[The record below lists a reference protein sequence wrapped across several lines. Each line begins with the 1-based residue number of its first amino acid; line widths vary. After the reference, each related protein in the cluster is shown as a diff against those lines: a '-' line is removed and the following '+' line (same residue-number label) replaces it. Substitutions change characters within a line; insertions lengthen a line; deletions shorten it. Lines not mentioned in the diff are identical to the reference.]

1 MPCFTRL
8 SAILRDS
15 PATSG
20 PLLVFV
26 STNTYPI
33 SNPCKQEADLA
44 VQAVV
49 FDIGNVLIEWNPER
63 FYDGR
68 LGGARR
74 QEMFAAVDLHGMN
87 ELVDAGGPF
96 KETIYGWAER
106 YPEWRT
112 EIRWWF
118 DHWIEMASPRIEGSI
133 RLLRALRGKGV
144 PVFALTNFGTDS
156 FAYAQTQYD
165 FLGEFDRAYVSGHL
179 GLTKPDAAIYAA
191 VEADCG
197 IAAEALLFA
206 DDRGENIAAAKARGW
221 QVHLFTDWQGWGE
234 RLVAEGLLTRA
245 EAGL

>member
-1 MPCFTRL
+1 
-8 SAILRDS
+8 
-15 PATSG
+15 
-20 PLLVFV
+20 
-26 STNTYPI
+26 
-33 SNPCKQEADLA
+33 LA

-68 LGGARR
+68 LGAARR
-74 QEMFAAVDLHGMN
+74 QEMFQAVDLHGMN

-96 KETIYGWAER
+96 RETIYGWAER
-106 YPEWRT
+106 YPAWAE

-133 RLLRALRGKGV
+133 HLLRALRAKGV

-165 FLGEFDRAYVSGHL
+165 FLGEFDRAYVSGRMK
-179 GLTKPDAAIYAA
+179 LTKPDPAIYAA

-197 IAAEALLFA
+197 VAPGGLLFA
-206 DDRGENIAAAKARGW
+206 DDRADNIAAAAVRGW
-221 QVHLFTDWQGWGE
+221 QTHLFSDWQGWAG
-234 RLVAEGLLTRA
+234 RLVAEGLLSRD